1 MYLATTESPLSV
13 RVRGGEAPICPSV
26 LLGGEGVPELDGQNS
41 SNSSGELGP
50 VARVLGAS
58 GSLDLWVLDGL
69 RVPIIT
75 SSFPLVVTPLLL
87 DWHTALSVG
96 CPHLEVPGLALG
108 RPVVASTQGS
118 VPKRAVLDGENWQA
132 AVHPAA
138 TSALPPAS
146 LLQPTDPARIFVA

>member
-69 RVPIIT
+69 RVRGP
-75 SSFPLVVTPLLL
+75 SC
-87 DWHTALSVG
+87 G
-96 CPHLEVPGLALG
+96 YLG
-108 RPVVASTQGS
+108 ASACFS
-118 VPKRAVLDGENWQA
+118 P
-132 AVHPAA
+132 
-138 TSALPPAS
+138 SA
-146 LLQPTDPARIFVA
+146 D